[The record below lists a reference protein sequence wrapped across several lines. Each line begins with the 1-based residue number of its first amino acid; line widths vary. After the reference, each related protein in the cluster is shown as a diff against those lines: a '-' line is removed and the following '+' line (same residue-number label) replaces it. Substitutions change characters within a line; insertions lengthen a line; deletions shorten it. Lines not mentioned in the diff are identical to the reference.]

1 MSWDANFVAQP
12 FSISC
17 MPVSRQFLG
26 PFYFRVVE
34 KFYTLNI
41 NISGVYMG
49 LFSFNVLF
57 LYPRFVIFWLGEK
70 VSTERLNVLGKEI
83 KCSEILDQ
91 LIFLG

>member
-1 MSWDANFVAQP
+1 
-12 FSISC
+12 
-17 MPVSRQFLG
+17 
-26 PFYFRVVE
+26 
-34 KFYTLNI
+34 
-41 NISGVYMG
+41 MG
-49 LFSFNVLF
+49 LFSFNVPF

>member
-1 MSWDANFVAQP
+1 VSWAANFVAQP

-26 PFYFRVVE
+26 PLYFRFVE
-34 KFYTLNI
+34 NFYTL

-49 LFSFNVLF
+49 LFSFNVPF

-70 VSTERLNVLGKEI
+70 ISTERLNVLGKEI